1 MEIKRKNNNSLL
13 QSSCWQY
20 KTALQKSK
28 GKESI
33 TIPVKCMSHALQHV
47 LDAAVVWVGNPSP
60 VLLEMIAF
68 RDSLFSVI
76 SSGLHSLTNR
86 VHVDD
91 LTATT
96 WLFR

>member
-1 MEIKRKNNNSLL
+1 
-13 QSSCWQY
+13 
-20 KTALQKSK
+20 
-28 GKESI
+28 
-33 TIPVKCMSHALQHV
+33 MSHALQHV

-96 WLFR
+96 WLLGEVKIFVLILLQTAACAICKTKNERST